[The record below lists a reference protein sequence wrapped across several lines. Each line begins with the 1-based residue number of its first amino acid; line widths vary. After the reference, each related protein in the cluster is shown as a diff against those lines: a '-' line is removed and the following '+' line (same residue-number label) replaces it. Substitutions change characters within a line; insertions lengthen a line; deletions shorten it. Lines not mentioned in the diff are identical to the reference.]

1 MSAGSVGAHLRQWR
15 ITNHARDRLADRA
28 IAPTE
33 LVEAMLHPKTVKA
46 NETGIVQWG
55 RSVGLVWDWDKD
67 AVSGQ
72 RVKVIMTVLLSGS
85 TSDTWEQ
92 DVIGK
97 AQERETFIDAEALVA
112 ELTAGQWTRRPKPKP
127 QGTVASKVI
136 VRNIYDE
143 VPIAMMDTARK
154 LLKQAGFDENDLRRV
169 KVVGRNRLEIDTT

>member
-1 MSAGSVGAHLRQWR
+1 MKMSTYDPPNAFSANAPVVCGPVLSSVL
-15 ITNHARDRLADRA
+15 I
-28 IAPTE
+28 
-33 LVEAMLHPKTVKA
+33 
-46 NETGIVQWG
+46 
-55 RSVGLVWDWDKD
+55 
-67 AVSGQ
+67 
-72 RVKVIMTVLLSGS
+72 